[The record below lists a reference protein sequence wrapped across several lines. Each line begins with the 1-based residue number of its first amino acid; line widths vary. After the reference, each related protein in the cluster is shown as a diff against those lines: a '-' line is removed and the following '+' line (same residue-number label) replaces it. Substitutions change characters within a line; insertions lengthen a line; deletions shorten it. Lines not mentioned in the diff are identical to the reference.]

1 MTDRG
6 NTEQF
11 FKVLMPLCESTNRD
25 RAVLEWDIT
34 RTYHDDGDNHC
45 ICGQSIK
52 ECNHIKNRL
61 NGNIIPSP
69 YTEGRMIGCI
79 CVEKFIP
86 NLSFEMKR
94 LRTNQER
101 ENKWRNYKK
110 NAPEKLCYLCRGFNN
125 RRTNLV
131 VGQICVS
138 CEKKTK
144 NKVFYYKKI
153 GQGLKYSCLYKMWF
167 GKYNINFNNPY
178 LVFEGQ
184 LIKATKFFQ
193 SQ

>member
-11 FKVLMPLCESTNRD
+11 FSVLMPLCESTNRA

-34 RTYHDDGDNHC
+34 RTYYDDGDHNC

-52 ECNHIKNRL
+52 ECSHIKNKL
-61 NGNIIPSP
+61 NGNTIPSP
-69 YTEGRMIGCI
+69 YTDNKMIGCV
-79 CVEKFIP
+79 CVTKFMP
-86 NLSFEMKR
+86 ELSDEMNLM
-94 LRTNQER
+94 RTNQDR
-101 ENKWRNYKK
+101 ETRWRNYKK

-131 VGQICVS
+131 VGQICTS

-144 NKVFYYKKI
+144 NKVFYYKERGI
-153 GQGLKYSCLYKMWF
+153 GLKYCRTTKFWF
-167 GKYNINFNNPY
+167 GKYNINFKKPY
-178 LVFEGQ
+178 LFLNGE

-193 SQ
+193 LQ

>member
-11 FKVLMPLCESTNRD
+11 FKVLMPLCESTNRA

-34 RTYHDDGDNHC
+34 RTYYDDADNHC

-69 YTEGRMIGCI
+69 YTEDRMIGCV
-79 CVEKFIP
+79 CVEKFMP
-86 NLSFEMKR
+86 NLSTEMK
-94 LRTNQER
+94 LKRTNQDR
-101 ENKWRNYKK
+101 EKKWRNYKK

-131 VGQICVS
+131 VGQICTT
-138 CEKKTK
+138 CEKDIK
-144 NKVFYYKKI
+144 NMVFYYKERGI
-153 GQGLKYSCLYKMWF
+153 GLKYCRTTKFWF
-167 GKYNINFNNPY
+167 GKYNINFKNPH
-178 LVFEGQ
+178 LFLNGE
-184 LIKATKFFQ
+184 LIKAPKFFQ

>member
-11 FKVLMPLCESTNRD
+11 FNVLMPLCESTNRA

-34 RTYHDDGDNHC
+34 ETYHDDADNHC

-69 YTEGRMIGCI
+69 YTEGRMIGCV
-79 CVEKFIP
+79 CVEKFMPTIS
-86 NLSFEMKR
+86 NEMK
-94 LRTNQER
+94 LMRTNQDR
-101 ENKWRNYKK
+101 EKKWRNFKK

-125 RRTNLV
+125 RKKNLV
-131 VGQICVS
+131 VGQICTS

-144 NKVFYYKKI
+144 NKVFYYKERGI
-153 GQGLKYSCLYKMWF
+153 GLKYTSLYKMWF
-167 GKYNINFNNPY
+167 GKYNINFKKPY
-178 LVFEGQ
+178 LLVNGE
-184 LIKATKFFQ
+184 LIKAPKFFQ